1 MESTPNTLSSRG
13 RWKLARWTICGTL
26 GCLAISLPFNY
37 LAFRGLGPEAM
48 RQGLIS
54 ATILPIVLA
63 GPLFYY
69 LTLKLRE
76 LKIVNHKLE
85 IVAATDGLTACLNR
99 GAFADRAEAS
109 LEIPLGR
116 AKKPGGALLVIDAD
130 HFKSINDNYGH
141 VEGDQALR
149 MIAASIRGSVR
160 STDLVGRLG
169 GEEFGVYLPGATVE
183 NAADIAE
190 RIRIAVTAVPFRP
203 RGKPHALSVSVGGAV
218 FDSPIGFSEL
228 FRIADRRLYDA
239 KESGR
244 NRVELSAVRVPEP
257 PPPKA
262 QPKKAAARY

>member
-1 MESTPNTLSSRG
+1 MGKRPIPISSRG
-13 RWKLARWTICGTL
+13 RWKLARWTVCGTL

-37 LAFRGLGPEAM
+37 LAFRGLGADAM

-54 ATILPIVLA
+54 ATILPVILA

-76 LKIVNHKLE
+76 LKIVNQKLE
-85 IVAATDGLTACLNR
+85 VVASTDRLTACLNR

-109 LEIPLGR
+109 LGMPDAR
-116 AKKPGGALLVIDAD
+116 TKKPGGALLVIDAD
-130 HFKSINDNYGH
+130 NFKSINDSHGH

-169 GEEFGVYLPGATVE
+169 GEEFGVDLPGATVE

-203 RGKPHALSVSVGGAV
+203 RGRPHALSVSVGGAV
-218 FDSPIGFSEL
+218 FESPIGFSEL

-239 KESGR
+239 KASGR
-244 NRVELSAVRVPEP
+244 NRVELSAVRVPPPEP
-257 PPPKA
+257 PRKA
-262 QPKKAAARY
+262 YARH